1 MYKKKFY
8 FIVFEGIE
16 GTGKSFQIK
25 KLSHNLKKRGLPVVT
40 TREPGGSKTADLIR
54 NLIFSKKSNNF
65 DPLTDYFLF
74 LASRNEHIKN
84 TIIKAKKNR
93 KILICD
99 RFIDSTYAYQIKGN
113 NINAQ
118 LNKTVH
124 KYLLKG
130 LKPDITIILKS
141 NLKSIRTRLKK
152 RKNNN
157 KFDKLKNNLLKKI
170 QNTFINIAK
179 NTKNY
184 FVFNS
189 SNNDNKLEQQILNLI
204 LKKIQYK

>member
-1 MYKKKFY
+1 MYKKRFY

-65 DPLTDYFLF
+65 DALTDYFLF
-74 LASRNEHIKN
+74 LASRNEHVKK
-84 TIIKAKKNR
+84 TITKAKKNR

-141 NLKSIRTRLKK
+141 NLKSFGKMILIKHDSQFVTAYARINEFNVMEGDIVKK
-152 RKNNN
+152 GQVIGKIYKNNSVHFQIRKSRN
-157 KFDKLKNNLLKKI
+157 PVNPNLY
-170 QNTFINIAK
+170 IN
-179 NTKNY
+179 
-184 FVFNS
+184 
-189 SNNDNKLEQQILNLI
+189 
-204 LKKIQYK
+204 

>member
-1 MYKKKFY
+1 MYKKRFY

-65 DPLTDYFLF
+65 DALTDYFLF
-74 LASRNEHIKN
+74 LASRNEHVKK
-84 TIIKAKKNR
+84 TITKAKKNR

-118 LNKTVH
+118 LNKTAH